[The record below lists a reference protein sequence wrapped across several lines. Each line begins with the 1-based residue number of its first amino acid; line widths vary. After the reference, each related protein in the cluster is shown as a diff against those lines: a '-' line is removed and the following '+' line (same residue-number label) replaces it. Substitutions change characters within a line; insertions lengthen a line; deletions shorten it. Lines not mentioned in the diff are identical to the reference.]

1 MIKPILMFSPFSRL
15 LLLLLC
21 VVLSLLGAYFSLW
34 PLLIFSTL
42 CSIALLWGYYKIGT
56 VPLALIKARKNEFDK
71 AEKVLDL
78 IQNPDRLSKKYKAYY
93 YFIRG
98 FIARERDQFKE
109 SKTCLDEVL
118 AIGMKMESDRAMTLL
133 ALADME
139 LIDRHEERA
148 RAYFIQIKN
157 LKVNASLMPSIR
169 KMQEFLNV

>member
-1 MIKPILMFSPFSRL
+1 MFTPLSRL

-21 VVLSLLGAYFSLW
+21 VGISLLGAYLGLW

-56 VPLALIKARKNEFDK
+56 VPLALIKIRKNEFDK
-71 AEKVLDL
+71 SEKILDL
-78 IQNPDRLSKKYKAYY
+78 IQNPDRLNKKYKSYY

-98 FIARERDQFKE
+98 FIARERDQFTE
-109 SKTCLDEVL
+109 SKTCLDETL
-118 AIGMKMESDRAMTLL
+118 SIGMKRETDRAMTLL

-139 LIDRHEERA
+139 LVNQNEASA
-148 RAYFIQIKN
+148 RNYFVQIKN

-169 KMQEFLNV
+169 KMQEYLNV

>member
-1 MIKPILMFSPFSRL
+1 MFTPFSRL

-21 VVLSLLGAYFSLW
+21 VALSLLGAYLSLW
-34 PLLIFSTL
+34 PLLVFSTL

-56 VPLALIKARKNEFDK
+56 VPLALIKTRKNEFDK
-71 AEKVLDL
+71 AEKILDL
-78 IQNPDRLSKKYKAYY
+78 IQNPDRLNKKYKAYY

-98 FIARERDQFKE
+98 FIARERDQFEE

-118 AIGMKMESDRAMTLL
+118 AIGMKTETDRAMTLL

-139 LIDRHEERA
+139 LLHQKEDSA
-148 RAYFIQIKN
+148 RVYFMQLKN

-169 KMQEFLNV
+169 KMQEFLKV